1 MGIPTNTFYPI
12 PGSSKTV
19 VGAAVTSL
27 GRVDATKPQQVRLAW
42 TGGPG
47 TIAIGSAGVVQTDA
61 TRQVLLPLAAGV
73 EVFSL
78 DSSQTHIAQAAGLTL
93 NMVLGM

>member
-19 VGAAVTSL
+19 VGAAVTNL
-27 GRVDATKPQQVRLAW
+27 GRTDATKPQQVRLAW

-47 TIAIGSAGVVQTDA
+47 TIAIGPSTVLQSDA
-61 TRQVLLPLAAGV
+61 TKQILLPAVSGS

-78 DSSQTHIAQAAGLTL
+78 DSSQTHIAQTAGLTL